1 MRAAGPHYARCEGGR
16 RPFGRASGV
25 VVGLARSPATPALE
39 MALTTRARAAFAL
52 GAILALVS
60 LASGADARET
70 SPEIRLSE
78 GAARR
83 LLAAHQYRMRDKVP
97 LYANKAGP
105 FHNPSEVRRALVS
118 RALSG
123 ARPIRFRRRENVAS
137 ARRHLRTI
145 SRSSLA
151 HRPPSPRIADVPI
164 LRLAL
169 LRV

>member
-1 MRAAGPHYARCEGGR
+1 
-16 RPFGRASGV
+16 
-25 VVGLARSPATPALE
+25 
-39 MALTTRARAAFAL
+39 MALTTCARAAFAL

-123 ARPIRFRRRENVAS
+123 GARPVRFRRRENVAS

-169 LRV
+169 LRA

>member
-1 MRAAGPHYARCEGGR
+1 
-16 RPFGRASGV
+16 
-25 VVGLARSPATPALE
+25 

-105 FHNPSEVRRALVS
+105 FHNPSEVRRE
-118 RALSG
+118 RHGG
-123 ARPIRFRRRENVAS
+123 AFPAERNAAMIDWDGWPMPTNTPVA
-137 ARRHLRTI
+137 
-145 SRSSLA
+145 
-151 HRPPSPRIADVPI
+151 
-164 LRLAL
+164 RL
-169 LRV
+169 

>member
-1 MRAAGPHYARCEGGR
+1 MRAAGLTRGAKAVDDPSDALRVSSSDWRAPRHVRARHG
-16 RPFGRASGV
+16 AHH
-25 VVGLARSPATPALE
+25 A
-39 MALTTRARAAFAL
+39 RARAAFAL

-123 ARPIRFRRRENVAS
+123 AASDPIPTPGKRP
-137 ARRHLRTI
+137 
-145 SRSSLA
+145 
-151 HRPPSPRIADVPI
+151 
-164 LRLAL
+164 
-169 LRV
+169 